1 MKKRL
6 DPDCPGYGQPARLA
20 LLAAGMLAC
29 WLYPASL
36 LAAPGYQLPLKAS
49 SNNRYLVDQSGTP
62 FLVMGDAP
70 QALLGNLNASDMQ
83 TYMADRQS
91 LGFNALW
98 VNLLCASYTGCNSN
112 GTTYDGVAPF
122 TSGFSPSSY
131 NLSRPNSAYFSRVDS
146 MVNLAATYNLV
157 VFLDPIETGGWLV
170 TLENNGSAKAFNY
183 GVYIGNRYKT
193 FTNIVWLHG
202 NDFQSWSSNSTD
214 NNLVKQVMAGI
225 ASVDS
230 NHLQTIELDYL
241 SSYSNQDSALGSLL
255 TLDSAYTY
263 FETYDIVLQAYNSP
277 PTIPTFLVE
286 ANYEYENNFGALPG
300 STGAYVLRE
309 QAYWTMLS
317 GGAGQLYGNHYT
329 WTFTSGWQSNLDS
342 PGALEIQY
350 INQLF
355 GSVAWWDLV
364 PDTTHQ
370 VVTSGYGTYDGSN
383 QDLTAATYCTAS
395 GTASGSLAL
404 TYCPN
409 ATTLTVNFAAFSGP
423 VTAKWY
429 DPSNGSYTAI
439 PGSPFPN
446 SGAQN
451 FTTPGN
457 NQDGDPDWV
466 LYNGVQVT
474 PESSAQISTTASGLA
489 YSRVSQT
496 FNGTVT
502 IRNISG
508 SAINGPI
515 QILFTGLTAS
525 VTLVNATGALAG
537 APYLTVPGAASLI
550 PGQSA
555 TVNVQFKDPSN
566 ATINFAPVIYSG
578 SFN

>member
-1 MKKRL
+1 
-6 DPDCPGYGQPARLA
+6 
-20 LLAAGMLAC
+20 
-29 WLYPASL
+29 
-36 LAAPGYQLPLKAS
+36 
-49 SNNRYLVDQSGTP
+49 
-62 FLVMGDAP
+62 
-70 QALLGNLNASDMQ
+70 
-83 TYMADRQS
+83 
-91 LGFNALW
+91 
-98 VNLLCASYTGCNSN
+98 
-112 GTTYDGVAPF
+112 
-122 TSGFSPSSY
+122 
-131 NLSRPNSAYFSRVDS
+131 
-146 MVNLAATYNLV
+146 
-157 VFLDPIETGGWLV
+157 
-170 TLENNGSAKAFNY
+170 
-183 GVYIGNRYKT
+183 
-193 FTNIVWLHG
+193 
-202 NDFQSWSSNSTD
+202 
-214 NNLVKQVMAGI
+214 
-225 ASVDS
+225 
-230 NHLQTIELDYL
+230 
-241 SSYSNQDSALGSLL
+241 
-255 TLDSAYTY
+255 
-263 FETYDIVLQAYNSP
+263 
-277 PTIPTFLVE
+277 
-286 ANYEYENNFGALPG
+286 
-300 STGAYVLRE
+300 
-309 QAYWTMLS
+309 
-317 GGAGQLYGNHYT
+317 
-329 WTFTSGWQSNLDS
+329 
-342 PGALEIQY
+342 
-350 INQLF
+350 
-355 GSVAWWDLV
+355 
-364 PDTTHQ
+364 
-370 VVTSGYGTYDGSN
+370 
-383 QDLTAATYCTAS
+383 
-395 GTASGSLAL
+395 L